1 MIFRT
6 LMAGIVAAT
15 ALSTVPVRG
24 ETPAEKGLAIA
35 VEMDRR
41 DLGWGDSSTVLT
53 MILTNRHG
61 DTSTRELRLKS
72 LEVQD
77 TAVGDKSLT
86 IFDRPRDVEG
96 TAFLSHTRITEA
108 DDQWLYLPALKR
120 VKRISSA
127 NKSGP
132 FMGSEFAYEDL
143 LSQEVGKYTYNWLRD
158 EACGELT
165 CFVIERFPVYENSG
179 YTRQIVWVD
188 QEEYRPMKIDFYDRK
203 NAPLKTLVYA
213 DYRQYLGQYWR
224 AQHMAMENLQ
234 TGKATTLTFED
245 YEFQVGINE
254 RDFTASRL
262 KQVR

>member
-1 MIFRT
+1 MILRT

-15 ALSTVPVRG
+15 ALSIVSARG

-53 MILTNRHG
+53 MVLTNRHG
-61 DTSTRELRLKS
+61 DTSTRELRFKS
-72 LEVQD
+72 LEVPD
-77 TAVGDKSLT
+77 LSVGDKSLT
-86 IFDRPRDVEG
+86 IFDRPRDIEG
-96 TAFLSHTRITEA
+96 TAFLSHTRITEP

-143 LSQEVGKYTYNWLRD
+143 LSQEVEKYTYNWLRD

-165 CFVIERFPVYENSG
+165 CFVIERFPIYENSG
-179 YTRQIVWVD
+179 YTRQVVWVD
-188 QEEYRPMKIDFYDRK
+188 EDEYRPMKIDFYDRK
-203 NAPLKTLVYA
+203 DALLKTLVFA

-224 AQHMAMENLQ
+224 SHHMSIENHQ
-234 TGKATTLTFED
+234 TGKATTLTYGD
-245 YEFQVGINE
+245 YEFRVGINE
-254 RDFTASRL
+254 RDFTPSRL
-262 KQVR
+262 KLVR